1 MDYRGIPTRIH
12 HSLGPVAFG
21 HMVQIPNPD
30 LRALA
35 SGEVVVAFVTRGTAT
50 EGDEIELAGSGPRDE
65 RELKPAYRRW
75 ADEPA
80 PAGPWLGVVD
90 RVDPA
95 TILDPEAGVSRHILT
110 EAPVEGDVIILRVY
124 GPDGPVLGEDAFAAR
139 RSSVEG
145 ALRG

>member
-1 MDYRGIPTRIH
+1 
-12 HSLGPVAFG
+12 
-21 HMVQIPNPD
+21 MVQIPNPD

-35 SGEVVVAFVTRGTAT
+35 SGEVVVAFVSRDAAT
-50 EGDEIELAGSGPRDE
+50 EGDEVELTGSGPRNE

-80 PAGPWLGVVD
+80 PTGPWFGIVD

-95 TILDPEAGVSRHILT
+95 TILDSDAGASRHILA
-110 EAPVEGDVIILRVY
+110 EAPADGDVIIMRVY
-124 GPDGPVLGEDAFAAR
+124 GPDGPVLGEDAFMAR
-139 RSSVEG
+139 KNSVEG

>member
-1 MDYRGIPTRIH
+1 
-12 HSLGPVAFG
+12 
-21 HMVQIPNPD
+21 MVQIPNPD

-35 SGEVVVAFVTRGTAT
+35 SGEVVVAFVTRGAAT
-50 EGDEIELAGSGPRDE
+50 EGDEIELTGSGPRDE

-95 TILDPEAGVSRHILT
+95 TILDPEAGASRHILT
-110 EAPVEGDVIILRVY
+110 EAPVDGDVIIVRVY
-124 GPDGPVLGEDAFAAR
+124 GPDGAVLGEDAFVAR
-139 RSSVEG
+139 KNSVEG
-145 ALRG
+145 ARRG